1 MSGARRY
8 YIAFIGLLAAF
19 ALTACSE
26 APSQPLRVG
35 INPWPGYAPLFLAA
49 DQGFFAEEGVDIE
62 LVELSSLA
70 DVRRAFERGQTDG
83 MASSLVEVLDAD
95 RNTDRAPV
103 IALMADY
110 SNGAD
115 VILAKRDITNVA
127 ALKGQRIGLEPSSL
141 NRFILARALA
151 QGGLSMADVEIVSL
165 PQVGLQE
172 AVEAGTVDAVVTYP
186 PVSTNIERTGLFS
199 QMFSS
204 ADIPGEVSDV
214 VSFDRETASRRSADL
229 DAFVRAWGRAVEAIR
244 SNPTESYA
252 LIGRQ
257 IGMAPDDLESA
268 YQGIEL
274 ISAEQQTDFLRTDG
288 PLAGGI
294 QTLNAI
300 LWPDGDGEDVRSV
313 GRFFRESAY
322 ASWAGA
328 E

>member
-8 YIAFIGLLAAF
+8 YLAFIGLVAAF

-49 DQGFFAEEGVDIE
+49 EKGFFAEEGVDVE
-62 LVELSSLA
+62 LIELSSLA

-95 RNTDRAPV
+95 RNSDRAPV

-115 VILAKRDITNVA
+115 VILAKKELTNVA

-151 QGGLSMADVEIVSL
+151 QGGLSMDDVEIVSL
-165 PQVGLQE
+165 PQVGLRE
-172 AVEAGTVDAVVTYP
+172 AVEAGAVDAVVTYP
-186 PVSTNIERTGLFS
+186 PISTDIARTGLFS

-229 DAFVRAWGRAVEAIR
+229 NAFVRAWGRAVESIR
-244 SNPTESYA
+244 SNPEESYA
-252 LIGRQ
+252 LIGRH
-257 IGMAPDDLESA
+257 IGMATDDLESA

-274 ISAEQQTDFLRTDG
+274 ITLEQQTAFLRTDG
-288 PLAGGI
+288 PLADGI
-294 QTLNAI
+294 QTLSAI
-300 LWPDGDGEDVRSV
+300 LWPEGEDEDSHSV
-313 GRFFRESAY
+313 GRFFRESAH
-322 ASWAGA
+322 ASWSGV

>member
-1 MSGARRY
+1 MSGARKY
-8 YIAFIGLLAAF
+8 YIAFIGFLAAF

-35 INPWPGYAPLFLAA
+35 IDPWPGFAPLFLAA
-49 DQGFFAEEGVDIE
+49 DQGFFAEEGVDVE

-95 RNTDRAPV
+95 RNSERAPV

-165 PQVGLQE
+165 PQAGLKE
-172 AVEAGTVDAVVTYP
+172 AVEVGLVDAVVTYP
-186 PVSTNIERTGLFS
+186 PISTNIKQTGLMAQIFT
-199 QMFSS
+199 S

-214 VSFDRETASRRSADL
+214 VSFDRETALRRSADI
-229 DAFVRAWGRAVEAIR
+229 DALVRAWGRAIDAIAE
-244 SNPTESYA
+244 NPKESYQVIA
-252 LIGRQ
+252 RY
-257 IGMAPDDLESA
+257 IGMNVDDLEDT
-268 YQGIEL
+268 YNGIEL
-274 ISAEQQTDFLRTDG
+274 ISADRQAGFLRADG
-288 PLAGGI
+288 ALADGI
-294 QTLNAI
+294 QTLSVF
-300 LWPDGDGEDVRSV
+300 LWPEEERENAQSV
-313 GRFFRESAY
+313 SRFFRASTRV
-322 ASWAGA
+322 SWAGV

>member
-1 MSGARRY
+1 MSGTRRY
-8 YIAFIGLLAAF
+8 YIAFIGLLATF
-19 ALTACSE
+19 ALAACSE

-49 DQGFFAEEGVDIE
+49 DQGFFSDEGVDVE

-95 RNTDRAPV
+95 RNSHRAPM

-115 VILAKRDITNVA
+115 VILAKRGITDIA
-127 ALKGQRIGLEPSSL
+127 ELKGQRIGLEPSSL

-151 QGGLSMADVEIVSL
+151 QGGLSMDDVEIVSL

-172 AVEAGTVDAVVTYP
+172 AVEMGTVDAVVTYP
-186 PVSTNIERTGLFS
+186 PISTGIEQTGLVA
-199 QMFSS
+199 QVFSS

-214 VSFDRETASRRSADL
+214 VSFNRETASRRSADIE
-229 DAFVRAWGRAVEAIR
+229 AFVRAWGHAVDLIR
-244 SNPTESYA
+244 TNRQESYA
-252 LIGRQ
+252 LIGRH
-257 IGMAPDDLESA
+257 IGMSADELEDA
-268 YQGIEL
+268 YQGIEI
-274 ISAEQQTDFLRTDG
+274 ISADRQDEFLRPGG
-288 PLAGGI
+288 PLASGI
-294 QTLNAI
+294 LALGAI
-300 LWPDGDGEDVRSV
+300 LWPGEAGEDAKSV
-313 GRFFRESAY
+313 SRFFRGSART
-322 ASWAGA
+322 SWVSV

>member
-1 MSGARRY
+1 MSGARKY
-8 YIAFIGLLAAF
+8 YIAFIGFLAAF

-35 INPWPGYAPLFLAA
+35 IDPWPGFAPLFLAA
-49 DQGFFAEEGVDIE
+49 DQGFFAEEGVDVE

-95 RNTDRAPV
+95 RNSERAPV
-103 IALMADY
+103 IVLMADY

-165 PQVGLQE
+165 PQVGLKE
-172 AVEAGTVDAVVTYP
+172 AVEVGIVDAVVTYP
-186 PVSTNIERTGLFS
+186 PISTNIKQTGLMA
-199 QMFSS
+199 QIYTS

-214 VSFDRETASRRSADL
+214 VSFDRETALRRSADI
-229 DAFVRAWGRAVEAIR
+229 DALVRAWGRAIDAIEE
-244 SNPTESYA
+244 NPKESYQVIA
-252 LIGRQ
+252 RY
-257 IGMAPDDLESA
+257 IGMNVDDLKDT
-268 YQGIEL
+268 YNGIEL
-274 ISAEQQTDFLRTDG
+274 IPADRQAGFLRADG
-288 PLAGGI
+288 PLADGI
-294 QTLNAI
+294 QTLSAI
-300 LWPDGDGEDVRSV
+300 LWPDGEGEDARSV
-313 GRFFRESAY
+313 GRYFREA
-322 ASWAGA
+322 AHVSWSGM